1 MEQSRTRRDAIVEA
15 MIRVAGSKG
24 YLAASVADVLAEAGV
39 SRTTFYKHF
48 DDKHECFLA
57 AHDLAIERLLAATVA
72 GCDGKHGWRERE
84 RGGLTAAVELLADD
98 VALARTAIVE
108 ATVAGAEARGRQMT
122 AIGCFAQLL
131 EAAPPP
137 NGGSALPAN
146 TALMAVGAVAGL
158 ILDGLQAEPAVDL
171 PRLLPELEFA
181 LLVPFIGPRAAAEAY
196 AAPASSASV

>member
-1 MEQSRTRRDAIVEA
+1 MEQSQTRRDAIVEA

-24 YLAASVADVLAEAGV
+24 YLATSVADVLTEASV

-57 AHDLAIERLLAATVA
+57 AHDLAIERLLAATMA
-72 GCDGKHGWRERE
+72 ACEGRRGWGKRARA
-84 RGGLTAAVELLADD
+84 GLTGAVELLADD
-98 VALARTAIVE
+98 APLGRTAIVE
-108 ATVAGAEARGRQMT
+108 ATVAGTAARERQMI

-131 EAAPPP
+131 EVEPPP
-137 NGGSALPAN
+137 VRSALPAN

-171 PRLLPELEFA
+171 SRLLPELEFA

-196 AAPASSASV
+196 GAPASSASA